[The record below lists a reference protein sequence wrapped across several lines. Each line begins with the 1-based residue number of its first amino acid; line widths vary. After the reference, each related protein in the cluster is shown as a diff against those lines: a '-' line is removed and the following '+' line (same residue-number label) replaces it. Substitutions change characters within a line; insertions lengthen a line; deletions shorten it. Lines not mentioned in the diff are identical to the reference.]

1 MSGEPAARR
10 GRDRRGYRRRMR
22 SAAALLLIAAPA
34 ALRAETVPFDL
45 ARWEIKAEESRVV
58 DLDGR
63 PSLVL
68 KGGIA
73 AVAGSRF
80 TDGIIEFDLRMSG
93 ERGFMGAAW
102 RIQDLESYEEFYLRP
117 HQSGNPDANQY
128 QPVFHGVAAWQLY
141 HGERYGSPSS
151 YRFDQWV
158 HLKIVVAGTRAEVYI
173 DDMTRP
179 ALRIDELKRGLAGGR
194 VGLTAGNFAP
204 ATFSNFRYTPM
215 PKPPVLQGGPR
226 APEVAPPGSILAWQV
241 SRVFDGRTLDG
252 KLALEGDPRQ
262 SWTRLAAEDRG
273 LANLARVQG
282 VKEHQDTV
290 FARFDV
296 RSDREQAKRLRFGF
310 SDAVKVYLNGRLLYA
325 GSDEYRSRD
334 YRFLGSIGLY
344 DEVVLPLAKGENQVW
359 MAVSESFGGWG
370 VMARF
375 EDLDGIK
382 IVDGS

>member
-1 MSGEPAARR
+1 
-10 GRDRRGYRRRMR
+10 
-22 SAAALLLIAAPA
+22 
-34 ALRAETVPFDL
+34 
-45 ARWEIKAEESRVV
+45 
-58 DLDGR
+58 
-63 PSLVL
+63 VL

-226 APEVAPPGSILAWQV
+226 APEVAPPGSILAWQ
-241 SRVFDGRTLDG
+241 SRASSTAAPSTASSPSKVTRARAGPASPPRIAASPTWPASRASRSTRTPSSP
-252 KLALEGDPRQ
+252 A
-262 SWTRLAAEDRG
+262 STC
-273 LANLARVQG
+273 ARI
-282 VKEHQDTV
+282 
-290 FARFDV
+290 ASRP
-296 RSDREQAKRLRFGF
+296 KRLRFGF

-359 MAVSESFGGWG
+359 MAVSESFGGLG
-370 VMARF
+370 GHGSLRGSRR
-375 EDLDGIK
+375 DQDRRR
-382 IVDGS
+382 IVKCVISPRAPMRTGGPVKPRPALT